1 MLLAGQ
7 VGGAADGAGQLPCVH
22 LVVTFAHEPVLA
34 GVQVI
39 GFGEFHHDVT
49 HYTPVLVVQVGV
61 QVAADDAGRGGLV
74 IGEAL
79 EVAGGQG
86 DEEVVGES
94 SWPSGSSWSL
104 SPASRRR
111 AFSTS
116 RGVSAAEDTREGVGG
131 RGFQRTLEALHEA
144 HGVSF
149 PSGQRLPSR
158 ARTHVA
164 AQYRDRWR
172 GRVRD
177 NAGTVTLC

>member
-1 MLLAGQ
+1 M
-7 VGGAADGAGQLPCVH
+7 AADN
-22 LVVTFAHEPVLA
+22 
-34 GVQVI
+34 
-39 GFGEFHHDVT
+39 
-49 HYTPVLVVQVGV
+49 
-61 QVAADDAGRGGLV
+61 AGRGGLV

-86 DEEVVGES
+86 DEEVVGGEQLAV
-94 SWPSGSSWSL
+94 GEFL
-104 SPASRRR
+104 EFVAG
-111 AFSTS
+111 FTTQ
-116 RGVSAAEDTREGVGG
+116 GILHLKGGEGAAEDTREGVGG